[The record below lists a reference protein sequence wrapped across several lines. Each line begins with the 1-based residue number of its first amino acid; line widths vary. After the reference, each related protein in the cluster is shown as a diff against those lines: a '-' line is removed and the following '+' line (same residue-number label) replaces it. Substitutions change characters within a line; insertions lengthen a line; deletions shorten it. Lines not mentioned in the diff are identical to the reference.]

1 MGTVKKRIEIEI
13 EIKSGI
19 EIRKSTEIKKKKEK
33 GNAKKRK
40 KSERKWNMPERR
52 RKWKILVTVKTVMI
66 QVMVKMKSSVYL
78 MSLFLMKII
87 RYISQ
92 CMIRLKHEDLV
103 LRLEKKRKLGDR
115 KKLSTSLLNL
125 KLSGQREKK
134 RKNL

>member
-1 MGTVKKRIEIEI
+1 MG
-13 EIKSGI
+13 
-19 EIRKSTEIKKKKEK
+19 KSTEIKKRKEK
-33 GNAKKRK
+33 GNVKKMK

-66 QVMVKMKSSVYL
+66 QVKVKMKSSVYL

-103 LRLEKKRKLGDR
+103 LKLEKKRKLGDR
-115 KKLSTSLLNL
+115 KKLSTSLLN
-125 KLSGQREKK
+125 S
-134 RKNL
+134 

>member
-1 MGTVKKRIEIEI
+1 MGVTVKKRTEI

-19 EIRKSTEIKKKKEK
+19 EIKKSTEK

-52 RKWKILVTVKTVMI
+52 RKWKILVTVKTVTI
-66 QVMVKMKSSVYL
+66 QVKVKMKSSVYL

-115 KKLSTSLLNL
+115 KKLSTSLLNS